1 MGKNLYGWELTKT
14 KANIKPQSNMKV
26 VNHFLAVNKK
36 KIIWLRAI

>member
-14 KANIKPQSNMKV
+14 KAIIKPQSNMKV
-26 VNHFLAVNKK
+26 VNHFLTVNK